1 MIEGDAAG
9 EGKREV
15 GVMRELAEEGG
26 REEEAERVIEPDAQG
41 VREGEEGEDEE
52 DGEDEEEDEEEA
64 QEDTVEEESEE
75 SETEQM
81 VTPASEATGQDN
93 SVRRSKKRG
102 ASSAKG
108 GPSKSSKK

>member
-41 VREGEEGEDEE
+41 VREGEEGEDEAAKQLTIYISS
-52 DGEDEEEDEEEA
+52 GECF
-64 QEDTVEEESEE
+64 QCLSIH
-75 SETEQM
+75 SF
-81 VTPASEATGQDN
+81 
-93 SVRRSKKRG
+93 
-102 ASSAKG
+102 
-108 GPSKSSKK
+108 